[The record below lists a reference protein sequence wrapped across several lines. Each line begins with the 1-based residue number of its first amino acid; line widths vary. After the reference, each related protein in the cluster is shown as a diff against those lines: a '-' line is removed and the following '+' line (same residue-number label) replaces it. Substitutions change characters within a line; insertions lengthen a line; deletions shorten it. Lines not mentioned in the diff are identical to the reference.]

1 MISWKSMAKEKL
13 PIPLFDPLRYLL
25 FKILKRR
32 VLQEQTEGT
41 EELRATILP
50 FIYRWDSVAKEKFFD
65 PSI

>member
-32 VLQEQTEGT
+32 VLQEQTEET

-50 FIYRWDSVAKEKFFD
+50 FIYR
-65 PSI
+65 

>member
-1 MISWKSMAKEKL
+1 MAKEKL

-32 VLQEQTEGT
+32 VLQEQTEET

-50 FIYRWDSVAKEKFFD
+50 FIYR
-65 PSI
+65 